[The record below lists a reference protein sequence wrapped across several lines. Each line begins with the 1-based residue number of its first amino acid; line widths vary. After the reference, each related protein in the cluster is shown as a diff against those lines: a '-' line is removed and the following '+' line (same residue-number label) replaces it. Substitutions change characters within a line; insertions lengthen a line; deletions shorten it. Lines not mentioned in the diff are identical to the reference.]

1 MKGRIVAGSVVWLV
15 ACDSGVP
22 PRSQADTRVQ
32 GASAV
37 GIGQQAQGTSTHS
50 PAWSQSSAFNEVGA
64 SVDVAPPSHTSPA
77 LFEPDRA
84 CQTHADCAIVPDDC
98 RECPPCEAVW
108 RSAANHATVRRIVE
122 ARAAVECPP
131 IYCEQC
137 WTPPPPGAAPAPQG
151 YLGDAAECRAGQCV
165 VKGQ

>member
-1 MKGRIVAGSVVWLV
+1 MKKRVVGLSLVCVFACHSVG
-15 ACDSGVP
+15 CDPGAP

-32 GASAV
+32 GSSAV
-37 GIGQQAQGTSTHS
+37 GIVEKPHGASTHTD
-50 PAWSQSSAFNEVGA
+50 PR
-64 SVDVAPPSHTSPA
+64 PHTSPA